1 MNEANQNIPMWVVD
15 LHRRLILEL
24 LLRHDTNVDQQTDSL
39 THMCAKRGDT
49 LGLTILNRFNQIILK
64 EP

>member
-1 MNEANQNIPMWVVD
+1 MWVVD